1 MRKHE
6 KHLSMW
12 MVLLLIAAMLIGTTG
27 IVGAAEPV
35 EYAANLSRP
44 DKALSD
50 LTFYFASPLVA
61 NPFWDEVQSGWEDAC
76 AYYGVNCEFIGPTVV
91 DINEQLKYFEAA
103 MAQGVDGIVTDPLN
117 PAQFQTIFQQATEM
131 GIPVVAMD
139 SDAPESARIAYYG
152 SENRPPASCWLRRWS
167 H

>member
-1 MRKHE
+1 M
-6 KHLSMW
+6 
-12 MVLLLIAAMLIGTTG
+12 
-27 IVGAAEPV
+27 

-61 NPFWDEVQSGWEDAC
+61 NPFWMKCSPVEDAC

-103 MAQGVDGIVTDPLN
+103 MAQGVDGIVT
-117 PAQFQTIFQQATEM
+117 I
-131 GIPVVAMD
+131 
-139 SDAPESARIAYYG
+139 R
-152 SENRPPASCWLRRWS
+152 
-167 H
+167 